1 MVLELLVDILFGL
14 IDLIV
19 SLIPDIDLSLDLS
32 PLTAVT
38 VYFGYLDNFLD
49 MTAVLSALG
58 LVFLII
64 NAGFIVRIFNFIV
77 RKIPS
82 IS

>member
-1 MVLELLVDILFGL
+1 MLLSLLVDILFGL
-14 IDLIV
+14 IDLIIN
-19 SLIPDIDLSLDLS
+19 LIPDIDISLDLS
-32 PLTAVT
+32 ALSSVT
-38 VYFGYLDNFLD
+38 IFFGYLDNFID
-49 MTAVLSALG
+49 MKAVISSLG

-77 RKIPS
+77 RKIPT

>member
-1 MVLELLVDILFGL
+1 MLLELLVDILFGL

-19 SLIPDIDLSLDLS
+19 SLIPDIDISLDLGPIS
-32 PLTAVT
+32 AVT
-38 VYFGYLDNFLD
+38 IYFGYLDNFLN
-49 MTAVLSALG
+49 MTAVLLALG
-58 LVFLII
+58 LVFIII

-77 RKIPS
+77 RKIPT